1 MPITPPGGGLPA
13 FWLHV
18 GAGWVTRESL
28 RGASPAGIAWV
39 TGERQ
44 ANTGRPEEVST
55 VGLPVELQLAL
66 RLLPLLGVGLSG
78 VANWNPEESF
88 AGAVLSVQVG
98 RLR

>member
-1 MPITPPGGGLPA
+1 
-13 FWLHV
+13 
-18 GAGWVTRESL
+18 
-28 RGASPAGIAWV
+28 V

-44 ANTGRPEEVST
+44 ADTGRPEDVST

-66 RLLPLLGVGLSG
+66 RVLPYLGVALSG
-78 VANWNPEESF
+78 VANYNREESF

>member
-1 MPITPPGGGLPA
+1 
-13 FWLHV
+13 
-18 GAGWVTRESL
+18 
-28 RGASPAGIAWV
+28 V

-44 ANTGRPEEVST
+44 ADDGRPEDVST
-55 VGLPVELQLAL
+55 VGVPVELQLSL
-66 RLLPLLGVGLSG
+66 RLLPFLGVGLAG